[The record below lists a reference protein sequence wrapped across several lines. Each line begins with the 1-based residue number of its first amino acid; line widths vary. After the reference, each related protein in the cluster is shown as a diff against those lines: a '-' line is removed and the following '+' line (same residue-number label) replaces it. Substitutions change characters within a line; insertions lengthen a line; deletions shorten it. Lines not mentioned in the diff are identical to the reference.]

1 MRSFFATFTFY
12 LLTCAFGAIGPT
24 ANLYIENDDISPDGF
39 TRSYVQVSQL
49 IVVNFFEDVHIV
61 LSWQAHPPEEA
72 LFRVLS

>member
-49 IVVNFFEDVHIV
+49 IVVNFYEDVHI
-61 LSWQAHPPEEA
+61 
-72 LFRVLS
+72 